1 MLVCASLSTI
11 ARETAGAARTRS
23 FPRPLIFE
31 RDIEMQNFGRTAP
44 REREAVFRPITVIA
58 RSVADEAI
66 HSSFARHDGL
76 LRCARNDGR
85 GAFGPEMAVAGDRVN
100 PLLTMHPAIIAG

>member
-44 REREAVFRPITVIA
+44 RDREAVFRPITVIA
-58 RSVADEAI
+58 SSVADEAI

-85 GAFGPEMAVAGDRVN
+85 GLSAPKWRSPGIA
-100 PLLTMHPAIIAG
+100 LTLFSPC